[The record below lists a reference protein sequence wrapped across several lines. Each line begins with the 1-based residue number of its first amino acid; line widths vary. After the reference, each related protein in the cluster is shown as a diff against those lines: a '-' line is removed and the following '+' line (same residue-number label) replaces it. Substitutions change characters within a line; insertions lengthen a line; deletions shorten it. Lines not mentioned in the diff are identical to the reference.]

1 MTTSIID
8 PNRTTRK
15 GHTCEF
21 SESSD
26 SLDILCRYSLDI
38 LNIRAHETIFRGDLM
53 KPNARRQKEM
63 FVSTMT
69 ELLWKVKTFS
79 IKKQK
84 NAFNYSPHL
93 NFLSLPWSYIWQLG
107 DEKYAVLATQGPTLC
122 FDPPSNFVRDEIT
135 EKVTPFLESKIIYSS
150 TFSYICT
157 DARVKRS

>member
-1 MTTSIID
+1 
-8 PNRTTRK
+8 
-15 GHTCEF
+15 
-21 SESSD
+21 
-26 SLDILCRYSLDI
+26 
-38 LNIRAHETIFRGDLM
+38 M

-135 EKVTPFLESKIIYSS
+135 EKVTPVLESK
-150 TFSYICT
+150 
-157 DARVKRS
+157 VL

>member
-1 MTTSIID
+1 
-8 PNRTTRK
+8 
-15 GHTCEF
+15 
-21 SESSD
+21 
-26 SLDILCRYSLDI
+26 
-38 LNIRAHETIFRGDLM
+38 M
-53 KPNARRQKEM
+53 KPNVRRQKEM

-79 IKKQK
+79 IKK
-84 NAFNYSPHL
+84 NAFNYLPL
-93 NFLSLPWSYIWQLG
+93 ELTLSLPWVYIWQLG

-157 DARVKRS
+157 DARVKRSWEIQSGGSFHMYIIKLCFLFLATNSSFQLTEEGKAGIACVLYSIILSRGFYE